1 MLLDENVVCKGII
14 EVNSLNKKGLTPLE
28 ECGDRDIE
36 EILRASGALSAENL
50 QVLVVPVQ
58 DQQSSREQTRDDGPR
73 SNVKKLQDF
82 FKYNK
87 TKDPPGKVRDTLLV
101 IAILIATATY
111 QAGFNPPGGLWQDTY
126 LPDNNNNSTS
136 YDGILVV
143 PLLISQDSQCWL
155 PGVQCSMACSWFS
168 TPSDFL
174 TASLTFCLGGNLYY
188 CDGVH
193 NTLPGYFLLVCYH
206 YRSLFSTASFDYKLM
221 DRRLREAAQKGDVH
235 HLQSLIKEVPFLL
248 STVSLAGSNET
259 PLHIACLSLHLEF
272 AKEIIRLRPE
282 FARELNQ
289 DGFSPLHIASANG
302 DIEIVKELLKVDR
315 NLCLLKGKDRRIPLH
330 YAVIKGRKHVM
341 KELLV
346 ASPDSAEEVTARGET
361 CLHLAVK
368 NHQFEAFKLLLEN
381 LKEFNK
387 YGLLNNKDIQGNT
400 VLHLATS
407 TKQFE
412 VVDLLLDENFVAKGT
427 IDVNSLNKGGLTPLE
442 VLLKESGDRDIEEI
456 LRTSGAVSAEHLQTS
471 QQEGLPQSWVVP
483 VQDPSNEQSSRE
495 QTRDDGPRS
504 NSKKLQD
511 FFKYNKTKD
520 CPGKV
525 RDTLLVIAILIA
537 TATYQT
543 VLSPPGGVWQD
554 TYWPDHNNSSSSDG
568 IMSLRRIAGQSV
580 MGTNNPIS
588 YGLFL
593 VFNSIGFFVSL
604 HTINFLTIGFPL
616 QLELQISLV
625 ALIATYDTVMS
636 AITPNWGISLLFTIF
651 SIVFPV
657 FLPHITKLLR
667 NHCKKPKFIIKIC
680 ELFR

>member
-1 MLLDENVVCKGII
+1 
-14 EVNSLNKKGLTPLE
+14 
-28 ECGDRDIE
+28 
-36 EILRASGALSAENL
+36 
-50 QVLVVPVQ
+50 
-58 DQQSSREQTRDDGPR
+58 
-73 SNVKKLQDF
+73 
-82 FKYNK
+82 
-87 TKDPPGKVRDTLLV
+87 
-101 IAILIATATY
+101 
-111 QAGFNPPGGLWQDTY
+111 
-126 LPDNNNNSTS
+126 
-136 YDGILVV
+136 
-143 PLLISQDSQCWL
+143 
-155 PGVQCSMACSWFS
+155 
-168 TPSDFL
+168 
-174 TASLTFCLGGNLYY
+174 
-188 CDGVH
+188 
-193 NTLPGYFLLVCYH
+193 
-206 YRSLFSTASFDYKLM
+206 M

-272 AKEIIRLRPE
+272 AKEIINLRPE

-302 DIEIVKELLKVDR
+302 DIEIVKELLNVDR

-330 YAVIKGRKHVM
+330 YAVIKGRKHVI

-346 ASPDSAEEVTARGET
+346 ASPDSAAEVTARGET

-381 LKEFNK
+381 LNK
-387 YGLLNNKDIQGNT
+387 YGLLNKKDIQGNT

-412 VVDLLLDENFVAKGT
+412 IREMIIQVVDQLLDENLVAKGT
-427 IDVNSLNKGGLTPLE
+427 IEVNSLNKGGLTPLE

-456 LRTSGAVSAEHLQTS
+456 LRTSGAVSAEHSQTS

-636 AITPNWGISLLFTIF
+636 AITPNRGISLLFTIF

-667 NHCKKPKFIIKIC
+667 NHCKKPKFFIKIC

>member
-1 MLLDENVVCKGII
+1 
-14 EVNSLNKKGLTPLE
+14 
-28 ECGDRDIE
+28 
-36 EILRASGALSAENL
+36 
-50 QVLVVPVQ
+50 
-58 DQQSSREQTRDDGPR
+58 
-73 SNVKKLQDF
+73 
-82 FKYNK
+82 
-87 TKDPPGKVRDTLLV
+87 
-101 IAILIATATY
+101 
-111 QAGFNPPGGLWQDTY
+111 
-126 LPDNNNNSTS
+126 
-136 YDGILVV
+136 
-143 PLLISQDSQCWL
+143 
-155 PGVQCSMACSWFS
+155 
-168 TPSDFL
+168 
-174 TASLTFCLGGNLYY
+174 
-188 CDGVH
+188 
-193 NTLPGYFLLVCYH
+193 
-206 YRSLFSTASFDYKLM
+206 M

-302 DIEIVKELLKVDR
+302 DIDIVKELLNVDR

-330 YAVIKGRKHVM
+330 YAVIKGRKHVI

-346 ASPDSAEEVTARGET
+346 ASPNSAAEVTAHGET

-456 LRTSGAVSAEHLQTS
+456 LRTFGAVSAEHLQTS

-495 QTRDDGPRS
+495 QIRDDGPRS

-636 AITPNWGISLLFTIF
+636 AITPNRGISLLFTIF
-651 SIVFPV
+651 STVFPV